1 MIGQNLVNSR
11 KSQIICSEPSLKKC
25 ASSLGLCLLMAGTL
39 PVYGLQTKAE
49 SSLLIAKS
57 SNNMDSDVFE
67 PEQMLKEEHRSE
79 QASNTQSQ
87 QQIEPQAPSEAEAT
101 AEEMRYE
108 KQVERIEPPQQEPQP
123 IVQRSAKRAKALPD
137 IREVVP
143 DGKTLPQNFENMKKK
158 VKQKRGRKQADEEMP
173 PVAPRIVPYS
183 QAQAQTKKSDPQEE
197 SLQKLVH
204 ELEYGTL
211 DRSIKVLRELI
222 SNYPEDTDY
231 KKLLDMALSLKDAD
245 TWYSYQ
251 RNTPSPSMS
260 QGDEDRPKPQP
271 KPIPQIQASSD
282 NPRVNELKRSSWLLI
297 KNNYRKN

>member
-1 MIGQNLVNSR
+1 
-11 KSQIICSEPSLKKC
+11 
-25 ASSLGLCLLMAGTL
+25 
-39 PVYGLQTKAE
+39 
-49 SSLLIAKS
+49 
-57 SNNMDSDVFE
+57 MDSDVFE
-67 PEQMLKEEHRSE
+67 PEQMIKQE
-79 QASNTQSQ
+79 QSQ
-87 QQIEPQAPSEAEAT
+87 QQLEPQPPSEAEAT

-108 KQVERIEPPQQEPQP
+108 KQVERIEPPQLEPQP
-123 IVQRSAKRAKALPD
+123 IMQRSAKRAKASPD

-158 VKQKRGRKQADEEMP
+158 VKQKRGRKQAEEEMP

-211 DRSIKVLRELI
+211 DRSIKVLKELI
-222 SNYPEDTDY
+222 NNYPEDTDY

-251 RNTPSPSMS
+251 RNTPSPSLN
-260 QGDEDRPKPQP
+260 QGDEDKPKPQP

-297 KNNYRKN
+297 RNNYRKN

>member
-1 MIGQNLVNSR
+1 
-11 KSQIICSEPSLKKC
+11 
-25 ASSLGLCLLMAGTL
+25 MAGTL
-39 PVYGLQTKAE
+39 PVYGLQTTAE
-49 SSLLIAKS
+49 SSTLIAKS

-67 PEQMLKEEHRSE
+67 PEQMIKEEPRTE
-79 QASNTQSQ
+79 SQ
-87 QQIEPQAPSEAEAT
+87 PQLEPQPQSEAEST

-108 KQVERIEPPQQEPQP
+108 KQVERIEPPQLEPQP
-123 IVQRSAKRAKALPD
+123 IVQRSAKRAKASPD

-158 VKQKRGRKQADEEMP
+158 VKQKRGRKQAEEEMP

-183 QAQAQTKKSDPQEE
+183 QAQAQTKKADPQEE
-197 SLQKLVH
+197 SLKKLVH

-222 SNYPEDTDY
+222 NSYPEDTDY

-251 RNTPSPSMS
+251 RNTPSPSMG

>member
-1 MIGQNLVNSR
+1 MIGQKLVNNR
-11 KSQIICSEPSLKKC
+11 KSQIICSEQSLKI
-25 ASSLGLCLLMAGTL
+25 SLTSLAFSLLIAGAL

-49 SSLLIAKS
+49 SSTLIAKS

-67 PEQMLKEEHRSE
+67 PEQMIKEEPRSE
-79 QASNTQSQ
+79 SQ
-87 QQIEPQAPSEAEAT
+87 PQSEAEAT

-108 KQVERIEPPQQEPQP
+108 KQVERIEPPQLEPQP
-123 IVQRSAKRAKALPD
+123 IVQRSAKRAKPSPD

-158 VKQKRGRKQADEEMP
+158 VKQKRGRKQAEEEMP

-183 QAQAQTKKSDPQEE
+183 QAQAQTKKADPQEE

-222 SNYPEDTDY
+222 NSYPEDTDY

-251 RNTPSPSMS
+251 RNTPSPSMG
-260 QGDEDRPKPQP
+260 QVDEDRPKPQP

>member
-11 KSQIICSEPSLKKC
+11 KSQIICSEQSLIKL
-25 ASSLGLCLLMAGTL
+25 ASNLGFCLVMAGTL
-39 PVYGLQTKAE
+39 PVYGLQTDCQ
-49 SSLLIAKS
+49 SSTLIAKS

-67 PEQMLKEEHRSE
+67 PEQMIKEE
-79 QASNTQSQ
+79 
-87 QQIEPQAPSEAEAT
+87 PQPPSEAAAT

-108 KQVERIEPPQQEPQP
+108 KQVERVEPPQQEPQP
-123 IVQRSAKRAKALPD
+123 VVQRSAKRAKASPD

-158 VKQKRGRKQADEEMP
+158 VKQKRGRKQAEEEMP

-183 QAQAQTKKSDPQEE
+183 QAQAQTKKADPQEQ
-197 SLQKLVH
+197 SLQQLVH

-211 DRSIKVLRELI
+211 DRSIKVLKELI
-222 SNYPEDTDY
+222 NNYPEDTDY
-231 KKLLDMALSLKDAD
+231 KKLLEMALSLKDAD

-251 RNTPSPSMS
+251 RNTPSPSLN
-260 QGDEDRPKPQP
+260 QGDEEKPKPQP

-282 NPRVNELKRSSWLLI
+282 NARVNELKRSSWLLI